1 MRVSILIACLVFFLA
16 GSTAAG
22 TKRPDWMKLYTF
34 DCGRITVADK
44 DIYSDGGEYE
54 GQSVDLVVPCF
65 LIRHPRGDLM
75 WETGIPDTLVGRP
88 GGFTSGIFT
97 YYGERTVESQLAQIG
112 VTPEE
117 IEYVALSHWHSD
129 HSGNANLFAG
139 STWIVNPNERAYMFR
154 DEAREGR
161 GFRYYDELESAR
173 TMRITGNLDLFR
185 DGTVVVMQT
194 PGHTPGH
201 LSLRLILPKAGTIY
215 LSGDLYH
222 FEENRT
228 HRRVPRFNHD
238 REATLLSMDTIE
250 GNLAI
255 RKGRLIIQHDA
266 RSSGSLPRAPEFL
279 E

>member
-1 MRVSILIACLVFFLA
+1 MRVSILSACLFFALA
-16 GSTAAG
+16 TSAAAG
-22 TKRPDWMKLYTF
+22 TKRPDWVKLYTF

-65 LIRHPRGDLM
+65 LVRHPRGDLM
-75 WETGIPDTLVGRP
+75 WDTGVPDTLAGGP
-88 GGFTSGIFT
+88 DGFTAGVFT
-97 YYGERTVESQLAQIG
+97 YYAGDTVASQLAEIG
-112 VTPEE
+112 VTPHE
-117 IEYVALSHWHSD
+117 IEYLALSHWHSD
-129 HSGNANLFAG
+129 HAGNANLFAG
-139 STWIVNPNERAYMFR
+139 STWIVNPNERAHMFR
-154 DEAREGR
+154 EEARKGP
-161 GFRYYDELESAR
+161 GFPYYNELEAAR

-201 LSLRLILPKAGTIY
+201 LSLRLILPKAGTVY

-228 HRRVPRFNHD
+228 HRRVPRVNHD

-250 GNLAI
+250 SNLAI

-266 RSSGSLPRAPEFL
+266 RSSGTLPRAPEFL

>member
-1 MRVSILIACLVFFLA
+1 MRVSILSAFLFFALA
-16 GSTAAG
+16 TSAAAG
-22 TKRPDWMKLYTF
+22 TKQPDWVKLYTF
-34 DCGRITVADK
+34 DCGRVTVADK

-54 GQSVDLVVPCF
+54 GQSVDLVAPCF
-65 LIRHPRGDLM
+65 LVRHPRGDLM
-75 WETGIPDTLVGRP
+75 WDTGVSDTLAGRED
-88 GGFTSGIFT
+88 GFTAGIFA
-97 YYGERTVESQLAQIG
+97 YHVEQTVESQLAQIG
-112 VTPEE
+112 VTPDE
-117 IEYVALSHWHSD
+117 IEYLALSHWHSD

-139 STWIVNPNERAYMFR
+139 STWIVNPNERAHMFR

-161 GFRYYDELESAR
+161 GFQYYKELESAR

-222 FEENRT
+222 VEENRT

-238 REATLLSMDTIE
+238 RAATLSSMDAIE
-250 GNLAI
+250 SNLAI

-266 RSSGSLPRAPEFL
+266 RSSGTLPRAPEYL